1 MLCAGR
7 HTQERKNGPLSKFSN
22 KPKYGFFL
30 PMRCKN
36 KANGDLCASC
46 LVKQARIPELLEK
59 WKGSMQNQSEQLHGL
74 VGGPIPEWSRIY
86 EGPYYESKIRSGWT
100 VSDDTLIAAEA
111 AHKDVELCS
120 TEMAPRKKIVDAEP
134 KAEAEPEPKPKPK
147 AEPKAE
153 PKPKPKPKAKKS
165 IAKSTAKAPSKAT
178 KAPSKAAKAPTPTP
192 IKDFIGIIDPIP
204 LTGCTIVKLKKI
216 EIDGRT
222 VYLNP
227 LKNKL
232 FDMEFDYIGRYT
244 DNKINSSYPES
255 D

>member
-1 MLCAGR
+1 
-7 HTQERKNGPLSKFSN
+7 
-22 KPKYGFFL
+22 
-30 PMRCKN
+30 MRCKN
-36 KANGDLCASC
+36 KADGELCASC
-46 LVKQARIPELLEK
+46 LVKQGRIPELLEK

-86 EGPYYESKIRSGWT
+86 KGPYYESKIRGGWT
-100 VSDDTLIAAEA
+100 VSDDTLTVAEA

-120 TEMAPRKKIVDAEP
+120 TEMAPRKKIVEAEP
-134 KAEAEPEPKPKPK
+134 KVEVKAEPEPKAEVKPEPE
-147 AEPKAE
+147 AEL
-153 PKPKPKPKAKKS
+153 KPKPEAELKPKSKPKAKKS

-178 KAPSKAAKAPTPTP
+178 KAPSKAPSKATKAATP
-192 IKDFIGIIDPIP
+192 IQDFIGVVDPIP
-204 LTGCTIVKLKKI
+204 LTGCSIVKLKKI

-244 DNKINSSYPES
+244 DNKIDSSYPES